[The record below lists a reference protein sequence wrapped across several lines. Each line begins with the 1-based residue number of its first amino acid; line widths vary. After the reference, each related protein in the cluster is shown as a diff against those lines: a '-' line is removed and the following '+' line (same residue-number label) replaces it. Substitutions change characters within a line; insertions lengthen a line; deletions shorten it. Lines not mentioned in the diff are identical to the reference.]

1 MKRRLNFK
9 SLMVGG
15 ALAVLA
21 SPLAAESAYGATTV
35 EGISLRETKKGLTLT
50 LETSGDTPQLFSTS
64 TGKTFQADIA
74 HAQLQLPKGKSFTQQ
89 NPAPGIESIQLDA
102 LENNRVR
109 LTVKGQDKAPIGDIK
124 KAADRDSVVISLDAS
139 AGAKATPSK
148 LPTSIQ
154 TTSIQT
160 KGDEPQGALRF
171 PSLRSVGPWQIAQQ
185 TEDAPEILI
194 PNPEVIIDGEPVL
207 APRVNGAPP
216 FLPRAVA
223 PPVGDLSISDIDSR
237 LDEIDLGTAERVPR
251 LVLRDASAREV
262 LSLLARAAGLNLA
275 FTNATDGEEGATA
288 TPEDIRVSI
297 DIENEPVQ
305 NVFNY
310 VLQIS
315 GLEANRVGRT
325 IFVGPRLPNS
335 ARNVLIR
342 SIRLNQVDV
351 ASALSFLVAMGAETA
366 VSSERTVTNVNATEV
381 GEGADISETART
393 STSTSSTDVEN
404 QRIDFEDSLP
414 LLRGLQVVGDERT
427 NALTLIGTPRQI
439 EIASAQL
446 VQLDLR
452 RRQVA
457 VNLRVIDVNLDSLDA
472 FGTSFSFSAGDTS
485 LVQTGGL
492 GLVNFGA
499 GAPASTSLN
508 PGQVGR
514 GLAPVFGSLP
524 FNIAS
529 RFLSQLQAV
538 VTNGQAKIVTDP
550 TLVVQEGQT
559 AAVDLTQEIVTNITI
574 ERESTDAGTVT
585 TTSFEKGNAGLSL
598 QVQIERIDDNGF
610 VNLSVAPTISA
621 PTATFQVGDVGTATL
636 LAERQLSSGQIR
648 VRDGQT
654 LILSGIIQES
664 DRTEV
669 SKVPILGD
677 IPILGALFRRTN
689 RSSERRELIVLL
701 TPQVLDDS
709 DESVYGY
716 SYTPGED
723 VQQLLEDRQIQR

>member
-21 SPLAAESAYGATTV
+21 SSFADSAYGATTV
-35 EGISLRETKKGLTLT
+35 EGVALRKTKGGLALT
-50 LETSGDTPQLFSTS
+50 LETSGDTPQLITARA
-64 TGKTFQADIA
+64 GKTFQADIA
-74 HAQLQLPKGKSFTQQ
+74 HAQLQLPKGKSFTQK
-89 NPAPGIESIQLDA
+89 NPAPGIESVQLEAIDA
-102 LENNRVR
+102 DRVR
-109 LTVKGQDKAPIGDIK
+109 LTVKGSNKAPISDIQKSAKKSAGDE
-124 KAADRDSVVISLDAS
+124 SVTIRLDAS
-139 AGAKATPSK
+139 AGAKSSPSK
-148 LPTSIQ
+148 LPESISTVPGERETAEASRTIAPRQ
-154 TTSIQT
+154 
-160 KGDEPQGALRF
+160 L
-171 PSLRSVGPWQIAQQ
+171 AQQ
-185 TEDAPEILI
+185 STETPDVLV
-194 PNPEVIIDGEPVL
+194 PNPAVVIDGTPVA
-207 APRVNGAPP
+207 APTLNGAPP

-223 PPVGDLSISDIDSR
+223 PPVGDLSVSDIDTT
-237 LDEIDLGTAERVPR
+237 LDVIDLGTAERVPR

-275 FTNATDGEEGATA
+275 FTNASEGAEGAEGAAATTA
-288 TPEDIRVSI
+288 EDVRVSL

-310 VLQIS
+310 VLQLS
-315 GLEANRVGRT
+315 GLEANKVGRT

-335 ARNVLIR
+335 ARNVLVR

-351 ASALSFLVAMGAETA
+351 PSALSFLVAMGAETA
-366 VSSERTVTNVNATEV
+366 VSSERVISNVNATAV
-381 GEGADISETART
+381 GEGADVSQTSSSESRT
-393 STSTSSTDVEN
+393 TSTDVEN

-414 LLRGLQVVGDERT
+414 LLRGLQVIGDERT

-472 FGTSFSFSAGDTS
+472 FGTSFSFSTGDTS

-492 GLVNFGA
+492 GLVNFGSS
-499 GAPASTSLN
+499 APASTGLT

-574 ERESTDAGTVT
+574 DRETTDAGILT

-598 QVQIERIDDNGF
+598 QVQIDRIDDNGF
-610 VNLSVAPTISA
+610 VNLSVAPSISA

-636 LAERQLSSGQIR
+636 LAKRQITSGQIR

-709 DESVYGY
+709 DGSVYGY

-723 VQQLLEDRQIQR
+723 VQKLLEERQSEK